1 MLDGNFFFHW
11 NLKWFNNRVLRT
23 PLLRELQ
30 HCVKYSWIREIKFV
44 LRGQNTAKCGD
55 ILCILEYGSLQIG
68 TYFVLIWIKSRMQI
82 NSIYM
87 WSNIVPYSKYLVKNI
102 LLDLL
107 NTRRYSWIQYNS
119 YNMKTWLDVGFTAR
133 RKKNQTNKQTN
144 KKQKQKAANFTFG

>member
-1 MLDGNFFFHW
+1 
-11 NLKWFNNRVLRT
+11 
-23 PLLRELQ
+23 
-30 HCVKYSWIREIKFV
+30 
-44 LRGQNTAKCGD
+44 
-55 ILCILEYGSLQIG
+55 
-68 TYFVLIWIKSRMQI
+68 MQI

-119 YNMKTWLDVGFTAR
+119 YNMKTWLVVGFTAR